1 MIDSGQLEALLERL
15 AMRSGSEVVPVSALR
30 KFNASSLLRR
40 IESSLMQMD
49 SASRSLTDTFKLA

>member
-1 MIDSGQLEALLERL
+1 
-15 AMRSGSEVVPVSALR
+15 MRSGSEVVPVSALR
-30 KFNASSLLRR
+30 KFNVSSLLKR